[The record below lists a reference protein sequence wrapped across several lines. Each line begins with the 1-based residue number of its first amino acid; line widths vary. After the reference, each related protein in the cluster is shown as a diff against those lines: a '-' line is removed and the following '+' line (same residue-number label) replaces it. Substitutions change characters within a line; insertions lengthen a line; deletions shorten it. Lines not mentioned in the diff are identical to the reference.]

1 MDDQARAG
9 GGAALRSGA
18 AAPQGRIDVTH
29 VSGQSYAVFVR
40 DHELTVDQ
48 PVDAGGSDEGPT
60 PVELFV
66 SSLASCAAYYAGRF
80 LERQHLPNESL
91 RVRAEFDMA
100 DDRPARVS
108 AVRMRIE
115 LPEEIGTVRRRS
127 LLAVVD
133 HCTVHNSLRVPPEVS
148 VGVG

>member
-1 MDDQARAG
+1 MDDQASASG
-9 GGAALRSGA
+9 GPALRSDA
-18 AAPQGRIDVTH
+18 TAPHGRIDVTH
-29 VSGQSYAVFVR
+29 VSGQSYAVFMR

-66 SSLASCAAYYAGRF
+66 SSIATCVAYYAGRF
-80 LERQHLPNESL
+80 LERHHLPYENL
-91 RVRAEFDMA
+91 RVWAEFDMA

-115 LPEEIGTVRRRS
+115 LPVEIGTVRRRS

-133 HCTVHNSLRVPPEVS
+133 HCTVYNSLRVPPEVS

>member
-1 MDDQARAG
+1 M
-9 GGAALRSGA
+9 
-18 AAPQGRIDVTH
+18 
-29 VSGQSYAVFVR
+29 SGQSYAVFVR